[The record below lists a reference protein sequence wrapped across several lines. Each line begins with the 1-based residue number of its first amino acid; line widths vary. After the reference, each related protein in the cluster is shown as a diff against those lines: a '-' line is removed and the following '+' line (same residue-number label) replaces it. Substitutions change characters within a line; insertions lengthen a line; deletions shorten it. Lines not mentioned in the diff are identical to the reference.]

1 MVPLYEHKPSGDQP
15 TIIDT
20 TIVQSKKKKDG
31 RKWQNHGCINFS
43 YLRKK
48 QRPTNQLVS
57 DGAPGQRRTR
67 PPHAKVALLVA
78 LWGQPGNAS
87 VEAVWVQPGGA
98 DVEAVGS
105 QPGAR
110 WRQDSRRD
118 RGSPG
123 RVGVEV
129 VGGSSG
135 RTNVQAV
142 VGSPGRAGV
151 EAIGGSSGRAGVEG
165 SAKFHTRRCL
175 WERGGG
181 TPGFPLVDQVSRS
194 PNTTSHSQHL

>member
-1 MVPLYEHKPSGDQP
+1 MAKSWLHQLLLSE
-15 TIIDT
+15 
-20 TIVQSKKKKDG
+20 KKTEAYKSVGIRWCTWTATYKT
-31 RKWQNHGCINFS
+31 
-43 YLRKK
+43 L
-48 QRPTNQLVS
+48 
-57 DGAPGQRRTR
+57 RTR
-67 PPHAKVALLVA
+67 RSRSWWHY
-78 LWGQPGNAS
+78 GGSPGNAS

-98 DVEAVGS
+98 GVEAVGS

-142 VGSPGRAGV
+142 VGSPGHAGV

-165 SAKFHTRRCL
+165 SAKFHTRRCF